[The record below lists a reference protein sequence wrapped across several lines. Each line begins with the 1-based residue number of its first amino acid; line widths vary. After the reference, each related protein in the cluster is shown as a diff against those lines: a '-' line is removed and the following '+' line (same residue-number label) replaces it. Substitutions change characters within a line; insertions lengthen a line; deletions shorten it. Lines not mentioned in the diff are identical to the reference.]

1 MIETSPLPVA
11 DLERS
16 LLGFLCTGVLRY
28 PAAGPSVPRAK
39 AS

>member
-1 MIETSPLPVA
+1 MIETAPLPVA

-16 LLGFLCTGVLRY
+16 LLGFLCTGVVRY
-28 PAAGPSVPRAK
+28 GTAGPSARRAK